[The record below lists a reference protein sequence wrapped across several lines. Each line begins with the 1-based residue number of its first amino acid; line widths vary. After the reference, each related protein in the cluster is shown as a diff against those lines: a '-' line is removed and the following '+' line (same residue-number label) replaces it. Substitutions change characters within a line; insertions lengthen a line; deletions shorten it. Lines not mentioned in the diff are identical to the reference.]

1 MTMKMKFSLAI
12 SGALFV
18 VAFVV
23 WLYQLREGLILTNM
37 INSYNWGLYISG
49 LAFFVGNAAG
59 GLVLTSSIYLF
70 GVKQLKPLAKL
81 GALTAFANVTA
92 AMLIVLPDIG
102 KPLRLLNLVLYPNF
116 RSPLVWDIIVLTL
129 YAIASAIYLYILM
142 LPDLTGKLQWLA
154 VKVDNPKEFSERWA
168 KRIAPVALLFAIGI
182 HVVTAWIF
190 STQGARDW
198 WHTAVMAPDFVSVAI
213 AVGTTVVLLAGALA
227 YGTTEKMVEAFR
239 ILGIIIFMTTCIH
252 IFFMTNDLVIH
263 AWYGGPETHR
273 IMDIAWG
280 DFTRF
285 HIFEVVAPLL
295 AAALLLLPSIRRSVT
310 GIFFCSALLIA
321 GVFIHRFLIMP
332 AAYNNIPMTIS
343 PLGLPDV
350 HWALPVASGRFLPGM
365 STFLDHYA
373 YVPSWVEIVILLG
386 IMAYAVFLVLL
397 AVGKLPIL
405 VKEQAK
411 A

>member
-1 MTMKMKFSLAI
+1 MSMKMKFGLVV
-12 SGALFV
+12 SGALFI
-18 VAFVV
+18 AALVV
-23 WLYQLREGLILTNM
+23 WMYQLREGLILTNM
-37 INSYNWGLYISG
+37 LNSYNWGLYISG

-102 KPLRLLNLVLYPNF
+102 KPLRLLNLFLHPNF
-116 RSPLVWDIIVLTL
+116 MSPLVWDIIVLSL
-129 YAIASAIYLYILM
+129 YAIASAVYLYILM
-142 LPDLTGKLQWLA
+142 LPDLTGKLQRFA

-198 WHTAVMAPDFVSVAI
+198 WHSAIMAPDFVSVAI

-227 YGTTEKMVEAFR
+227 YGATEKTLEAFR

-252 IFFMTNDLVIH
+252 IFFMANDLAIH
-263 AWYGGPETHR
+263 AWYGNAETHR
-273 IMDIAWG
+273 IMGIAG
-280 DFTRF
+280 DYRWF
-285 HIFEVVAPLL
+285 HIFEVAAPLL
-295 AAALLLLPSIRRSVT
+295 GAALLLTRAVRRSLT
-310 GIFFCSALLIA
+310 AILFSSGLLIA

-343 PLGLPDV
+343 PLGLPGV
-350 HWALPVASGRFLPGM
+350 HWSLPVASGRFLPGM

-373 YVPSWVEIVILLG
+373 YAPSWVEIVILLG

-405 VKEQAK
+405 AK
-411 A
+411 DKA

>member
-1 MTMKMKFSLAI
+1 MSIKMKFGLVV
-12 SGALFV
+12 SGALFIA
-18 VAFVV
+18 AFVV

-37 INSYNWGLYISG
+37 LNSYNWGLYISG

-102 KPLRLLNLVLYPNF
+102 KPLRLLNLFLHPNF
-116 RSPLVWDIIVLTL
+116 MSPLVWDIIVLTL
-129 YAIASAIYLYILM
+129 YAVASAVYLYILM
-142 LPDLTGKLQWLA
+142 LPELTGKLQWLA

-190 STQGARDW
+190 STQGSRDW
-198 WHTAVMAPDFVSVAI
+198 WHSAIMAPDFVTVAI
-213 AVGTTVVLLAGALA
+213 AVGTTVVLLAGVLA
-227 YGTTEKMVEAFR
+227 YGATEKMGEAFR

-263 AWYGGPETHR
+263 AWYGDAETHR
-273 IMDIAWG
+273 IMAITWG
-280 DFTRF
+280 EYGWF
-285 HIFEVVAPLL
+285 HIFEVAAPLL
-295 AAALLLLPSIRRSVT
+295 GAALLLVPSIRRSFA
-310 GIFFCSALLIA
+310 GIFFSSALLIA
-321 GVFIHRFLIMP
+321 GVFVHRFLIMP
-332 AAYNNIPMTIS
+332 AAYSNIPMTIS
-343 PLGLPDV
+343 PFGLPNV
-350 HWALPVASGRFLPGM
+350 HWSLPVASGRFLPGM
-365 STFLDHYA
+365 STFLDHYS
-373 YVPSWVEIVILLG
+373 YSPSWVEIVILLG
-386 IMAYAVFLVLL
+386 IVAYAIFLILL

-405 VKEQAK
+405 MKEQAK